1 MEEIIRILKE
11 ADTIAICPHISEDAD
26 CVGSSLAMRR
36 VLSDMGKKADI
47 YISAPL
53 ESRLDFFNADAII
66 YNGDAVEYDV
76 CLCLDCGEI
85 KRIGTRV
92 EIFDKAKTT
101 VSIDHHMTNTYFA
114 KYNHVEADASATG
127 EILCRMIEKM
137 GVDIDAEIAG
147 YLFAAV
153 ASDTGSF
160 KYSNVSPATLREAAK
175 LLEKGIDN
183 AYISRML
190 FDTMDEN
197 FMRFEGQLM
206 SRVKTFYDGKL
217 AVLVVTNEDIKRYGI
232 DPGSTGDTVNI
243 ARKVAGCKVAV
254 SIREMED
261 KIKMSFRANE
271 DTDVSRV
278 AAKFG
283 GGGHMKASG
292 ASVDLM
298 ELDKLLEKVVEACE
312 EILNG

>member
-26 CVGSSLAMRR
+26 CVGSSLAMKR
-36 VLSDMGKKADI
+36 VLSAMGKKTDI

-53 ESRLDFFNADAII
+53 ESRLDFLKADAII
-66 YNGDAVEYDV
+66 YEGDAKQYDV
-76 CLCLDCGEI
+76 CLCLDCGEL
-85 KRIGTRV
+85 KRIGERV

-101 VSIDHHMTNTYFA
+101 VSVDHHMTNTYFA
-114 KYNHVEADASATG
+114 MYNHVEADASATG

-137 GVDIDAEIAG
+137 GVTIDTETAG
-147 YLFAAV
+147 YLFAAI

-160 KYSNVSPATLREAAK
+160 KYSNVSPATFKEAAK

-197 FMRFEGQLM
+197 YMRFEGQLM
-206 SRVKTFYDGKL
+206 SCVKTYYNGKL
-217 AVLVVTNEDIKRYGI
+217 SVLVITNEDIKRCGI
-232 DPGSTGDTVNI
+232 EPGSTGDTVNI
-243 ARKVAGCKVAV
+243 ARKVAGCEIAV
-254 SIREMED
+254 SIRETED

-271 DTDVSRV
+271 NADVSKV

-292 ASVDLM
+292 ASVDVM
-298 ELDKLLEKVVEACE
+298 ELDKLLEKVVEACG